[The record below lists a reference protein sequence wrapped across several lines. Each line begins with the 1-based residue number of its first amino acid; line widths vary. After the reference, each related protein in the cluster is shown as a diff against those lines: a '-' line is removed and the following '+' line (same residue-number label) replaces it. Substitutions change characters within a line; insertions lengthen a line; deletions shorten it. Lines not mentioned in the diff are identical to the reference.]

1 MANVG
6 IDYSS
11 LGNRDYLNKQQGGSL
26 WSAINGDAPKGWVWN
41 ANGQPMKQSGWDT
54 FDNAMSSAVQGGMT
68 GGLVGAGASAIGSFG
83 GNAPRP
89 AGYQMTNP
97 NAPYGGYSA
106 PSYGGA
112 PGGSPFG
119 DFFDDPT
126 SQPINTA
133 WNQRMSQLNQAA
145 PDYGD
150 INNLLQGY
158 LQPDPRLNA
167 AMGSLASVAGGKGAT
182 SRVLDNPYTQQY
194 ATATTQRMKELNAD
208 PFSTSDEAALK
219 ARFFDSL
226 ALSRDDAYK
235 QNAAQMAARG
245 LAPSSGVSQALGAE
259 TSAGYQKARAAQQ
272 QAMLQYVTD
281 ERNRRRDAAVG
292 MSGNLQQAGLQDTQL
307 KQSAETNNAQLQQ
320 QWQATRAG
328 ILGNVVQ
335 ALQAERGMGMGA
347 ATTMASLRRQQYLDD
362 QSRGDAL
369 LQTSALP
376 NALATQRMAAMQ
388 SVLSGNDPFNQ
399 MMQMQQMQNQQDQIS
414 AQRTGAIIG
423 AAGQIG
429 AGVVN
434 KLPWDKWLG
443 GGGSAW

>member
-1 MANVG
+1 MATP
-6 IDYSS
+6 
-11 LGNRDYLNKQQGGSL
+11 QGGSL
-26 WSAINGDAPKGWVWN
+26 WTAINGPAPKGWVWD

-54 FDNAMSSAVQGGMT
+54 FDNAVTGAVRGSMT

-97 NAPYGGYSA
+97 NAPYGGGYSA
-106 PSYGGA
+106 PSYGAA
-112 PGGSPFG
+112 PGGSSPFG
-119 DFFDDPT
+119 NFFDDPT
-126 SQPINTA
+126 TQPINTA
-133 WNQRMSQLNQAA
+133 WNQRMTQLNQAA

-150 INNLLQGY
+150 INNILQGY
-158 LQPDPRLNA
+158 LAPDPRFNA
-167 AMGSLASVAGGKGAT
+167 ALGTLQAAASGGGAK
-182 SRVLDNPYTQQY
+182 NAYTDQY
-194 ATATTQRMKELNAD
+194 AAATKQRMGELNAE
-208 PFSTSDEAALK
+208 PFSASDEAALK

-226 ALSRDDAYK
+226 ALQRDDAYQ
-235 QNAAQMAARG
+235 QNAQQMASRG
-245 LAPSSGVSQALGAE
+245 LAPTSGVAQALGAE
-259 TSAGYQKARAAQQ
+259 TSAGYQKARAGQQ
-272 QAMLQYVTD
+272 QALLQYVTD
-281 ERNRRRDAAVG
+281 ERNRRRDEAVQMSSGLAARG
-292 MSGNLQQAGLQDTQL
+292 GDDAALA
-307 KQSAETNNAQLQQ
+307 Q

-335 ALQAERGMGMGA
+335 ALMAEKNQGMNA

-388 SVLSGNDPFNQ
+388 SVLSGTDPFNQ
-399 MMQMQQMQNQQDQIS
+399 MMQLQQMQNQQDQIG
-414 AQRTGAIIG
+414 AQRTGALIG

-443 GGGSAW
+443 GMSSSNAGTDMSGGIGMSW